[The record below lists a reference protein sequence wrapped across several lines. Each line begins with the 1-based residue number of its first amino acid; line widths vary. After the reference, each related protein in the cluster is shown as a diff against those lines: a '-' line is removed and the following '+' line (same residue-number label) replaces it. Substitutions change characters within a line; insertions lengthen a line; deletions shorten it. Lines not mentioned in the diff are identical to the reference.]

1 MGKKAYRILPRGAIL
16 FGVIVG
22 TIAAAWVFGGCYFL
36 SRMPAVT
43 DISASLAF
51 RPWWRPRNFVF
62 SLVAF
67 FVVGGLAIGADAL
80 SFHALRAIKRRFDT

>member
-1 MGKKAYRILPRGAIL
+1 MGEKRYRILRPAIL

-22 TIAAAWVFGGCYFL
+22 TIAAVWVFGGCCFL
-36 SRMPAVT
+36 SRLPAVT

-51 RPWWRPRNFVF
+51 RPWWRPRNFAF

-67 FVVGGLAIGADAL
+67 VVVGGLAIGCDAL
-80 SFHALRAIKRRFDT
+80 CLYALRAIKRRSDT